1 MDFLLTDLSG
11 LLLGVLLGFGLIL
24 LPGLGLT
31 RLLER
36 AGLDSGRGWPRIAW
50 ALILAFSLL
59 PAVDALL
66 VRVAGL
72 PAMIALHGLLA
83 LYALAGHA
91 AWRVRSATP
100 LLGAVLLWL
109 CIVAFD
115 SVDFVIGG
123 KLNQSLLYIDLV
135 KHAATTHAI
144 VRDGL
149 PFQDPF
155 FARPDK
161 AGYYYYFYLWSAA
174 IEWTSGLTISP
185 RMAFSASLFWAGLA
199 LPAGMWCVAQ
209 AAGLVRPGRE
219 RAFMALIALFCFVSG
234 VDLIMMGL
242 YYQLTH
248 LLASQ
253 SDWWNTTVGFA
264 IHSSL
269 GVPHH
274 MTAMTAGWT
283 ALLLL
288 TRAQALGGRR
298 AMLLS
303 AAAGLAVATCF
314 GSSVWIM
321 LTIAPVL
328 VGWGCL
334 SLWQRKPYVALAGLV
349 ALVAAAMQLSDLVH
363 YREDSGL
370 PIALTV
376 RPFTLIIPQGEWWSL
391 LHLALL
397 PLNYGIEF
405 GIFAWGAIA
414 WWRRPDR
421 PAPTPMGRLLLA
433 TAFCALFIATFLKS
447 TIINND
453 LAWRS
458 IWFTQFAAI
467 VWTAALLQGPERR
480 LRNMGRVAKVA
491 LALGLA
497 AAIWDVVGLRFVR
510 PPYVSAFDG
519 ALIADRPDDDDQRT
533 VYEWATRHL
542 PTQAVIQHNPALH
555 RRMFDFGLY
564 GTHRTGVADR
574 EARLFGARA
583 DDVTARIA
591 MLRPIYS
598 RPIAP
603 ADIVRRARSAGI
615 DYLLFTSAD
624 PVWVRFRGPPP
635 SVRCLY
641 RQPLAC
647 LVRVEDIQP

>member
-1 MDFLLTDLSG
+1 MDFLLADLSG

-24 LPGLGLT
+24 LPGLGIA
-31 RLLER
+31 RLMEH

-72 PAMIALHGLLA
+72 SAMIALHGLLA
-83 LYALAGHA
+83 LHALAGHA
-91 AWRVRSATP
+91 AWRARPATP
-100 LLGAVLLWL
+100 LLGAALLWL

-115 SVDFVIGG
+115 SVDFPIGG

-174 IEWTSGLTISP
+174 IEWVSGLTISP

-199 LPAGMWCVAQ
+199 LPASLWCVAQ
-209 AAGLVRPGRE
+209 AAGLVRQGRE

-234 VDLIMMGL
+234 VDLIMMGI

-248 LLASQ
+248 LLSAQ

-264 IHSSL
+264 THSSL

-274 MTAMTAGWT
+274 MTAMAAGWT

-288 TRAQALGGRR
+288 TRAQALRGWQ

-303 AAAGLAVATCF
+303 AIAGLAVATCF
-314 GSSVWIM
+314 GSSVWVM

-328 VGWGCL
+328 IGWGCL
-334 SLWQRKPYVALAGLV
+334 TLWQRKPHVALAGLV
-349 ALVAAAMQLSDLVH
+349 ALIVAAMQVSDLVH
-363 YREDSGL
+363 YRQDSGI
-370 PIALTV
+370 PIAFTV
-376 RPFTLIIPQGEWWSL
+376 RPFTLIIPQGGWWSL

-414 WWRRPDR
+414 WWCRPDR
-421 PAPTPMGRLLLA
+421 PAAMPMGRLLLV
-433 TAFCALFIATFLKS
+433 TASCALFIATFLKS

-467 VWTAALLQGPERR
+467 LWTAALLQGPERR
-480 LRNMGRVAKVA
+480 LRDMGRVAKVA

-497 AAIWDVVGLRFVR
+497 AVAWDVVGLRFIR
-510 PPYVSAFDG
+510 PPYVATFDG
-519 ALIADRPDDDDQRT
+519 ALIADRPDDDDQRA

-542 PTQAVIQHNPALH
+542 PVQAVIQHNPALH

-583 DDVTARIA
+583 DDVATRIA
-591 MLRPIYS
+591 MLEPIYTQ
-598 RPIAP
+598 PISP
-603 ADIVRRARSAGI
+603 ADMMRRARSAGI
-615 DYLLFTSAD
+615 DYLLFTSGD
-624 PVWVRFRGPPP
+624 PIWSRFRGPPP

-647 LVRVEDIQP
+647 LVRVGDIQP